1 MTRQR
6 WDSVLQKDVLRL
18 AIKIADNSGRQH
30 PIVDGLAGRA
40 WFEGFRSCHSN
51 LTIRTPQLLS
61 YNVATCANEE
71 TIEDLF
77 AKLGGVYD
85 RFNLL
90 SKPMQIL
97 NINETGVSV
106 VHKVGKDVAE
116 VGRRVWSITS
126 GERGKTHTVVTCI
139 SASRFVL
146 PPCLIYPRKK
156 AVPENFRE
164 GAVPGTLFKSTE
176 SGWITQEVYME
187 WFQWFIKVFPPARPV
202 LLIEDGHGSHISI
215 ELIELARANEV
226 NLLCLPAHTTHI
238 LQPLDVGVFKSFK
251 TFFSKACHKYLT
263 KHPGR
268 VITADVIASLI
279 VEVWP
284 QSMIPLNIMGG
295 FRKCGIY
302 PLNPGA
308 VTDLQLASLHTK
320 CTLLRSQSDYILH
333 KVAAKPFS
341 KEQEIL
347 LKKRF
352 EEGYNIYEPDYVM
365 WLKDNH
371 PEAATQFPNELP
383 LTVSSSSSTGQSN
396 YNSLITHHSK
406 SSESSKTLKELLVY
420 PTTDIK
426 PKRKK
431 KAAINSKAVLITD
444 SDILNKLKQEKAEKQ
459 TKVLEKEAKALERK
473 AKALEKELKKKMK
486 VLE

>member
-1 MTRQR
+1 M
-6 WDSVLQKDVLRL
+6 
-18 AIKIADNSGRQH
+18 
-30 PIVDGLAGRA
+30 DGLAGRA
-40 WFEGFRSCHSN
+40 WFEGFRSHHSN
-51 LTIRTPQLLS
+51 LTIRTPQSLS
-61 YNVATCANEE
+61 YNWATCANEE
-71 TIEDLF
+71 TIEDFF

-85 RFNLL
+85 RLNLP
-90 SKPMQIL
+90 SKPMQIF
-97 NINETGVSV
+97 NIDETGVSV
-106 VHKVGKDVAE
+106 VHKVGKVVAE

-126 GERGKTHTVVTCI
+126 GERGKTHTVVTCL
-139 SASRFVL
+139 SASGFVL

-156 AVPENFRE
+156 AVSENFRE

-187 WFQWFIKVFPPARPV
+187 WFQWFIEVFPPARPV

-226 NLLCLPAHTTHI
+226 YLLCLPVHTTHI

-251 TFFSKACHKYLT
+251 TFFSKACHKHLT

-279 VEVWP
+279 AEVWP
-284 QSMIPLNIMGG
+284 QSMTPLNIIGG

-308 VTDLQLASLHTK
+308 VTDQQLAPLHTK
-320 CTLLRSQSDYILH
+320 STLLRSQSDYILH

-347 LKKRF
+347 FKKRF

-371 PEAATQFPNELP
+371 LEAATQFPN
-383 LTVSSSSSTGQSN
+383 
-396 YNSLITHHSK
+396 
-406 SSESSKTLKELLVY
+406 
-420 PTTDIK
+420 
-426 PKRKK
+426 
-431 KAAINSKAVLITD
+431 
-444 SDILNKLKQEKAEKQ
+444 
-459 TKVLEKEAKALERK
+459 
-473 AKALEKELKKKMK
+473 
-486 VLE
+486 

>member
-1 MTRQR
+1 
-6 WDSVLQKDVLRL
+6 
-18 AIKIADNSGRQH
+18 
-30 PIVDGLAGRA
+30 
-40 WFEGFRSCHSN
+40 
-51 LTIRTPQLLS
+51 
-61 YNVATCANEE
+61 
-71 TIEDLF
+71 
-77 AKLGGVYD
+77 
-85 RFNLL
+85 
-90 SKPMQIL
+90 
-97 NINETGVSV
+97 
-106 VHKVGKDVAE
+106 
-116 VGRRVWSITS
+116 
-126 GERGKTHTVVTCI
+126 
-139 SASRFVL
+139 
-146 PPCLIYPRKK
+146 
-156 AVPENFRE
+156 
-164 GAVPGTLFKSTE
+164 
-176 SGWITQEVYME
+176 ME

-226 NLLCLPAHTTHI
+226 YLLCLPAHTTHI

-284 QSMIPLNIMGG
+284 QSMTPLNIMGG

-308 VTDLQLASLHTK
+308 VTDRQLAPLHIK
-320 CTLLRSQSDYILH
+320 STLLRSQSDYILH

-420 PTTDIK
+420 PTTNIK

-431 KAAINSKAVLITD
+431 EAAINSKAVLITD

>member
-1 MTRQR
+1 
-6 WDSVLQKDVLRL
+6 
-18 AIKIADNSGRQH
+18 
-30 PIVDGLAGRA
+30 
-40 WFEGFRSCHSN
+40 
-51 LTIRTPQLLS
+51 
-61 YNVATCANEE
+61 
-71 TIEDLF
+71 
-77 AKLGGVYD
+77 
-85 RFNLL
+85 
-90 SKPMQIL
+90 
-97 NINETGVSV
+97 
-106 VHKVGKDVAE
+106 
-116 VGRRVWSITS
+116 
-126 GERGKTHTVVTCI
+126 
-139 SASRFVL
+139 
-146 PPCLIYPRKK
+146 
-156 AVPENFRE
+156 
-164 GAVPGTLFKSTE
+164 
-176 SGWITQEVYME
+176 ME

-226 NLLCLPAHTTHI
+226 YLLCLPAHTTHI

-251 TFFSKACHKYLT
+251 TFFSKVCHKYLT

-284 QSMIPLNIMGG
+284 QSMTPLNIMGG

-308 VTDLQLASLHTK
+308 VTDRQLAPLHTK
-320 CTLLRSQSDYILH
+320 STLLRSQSDYILH

-352 EEGYNIYEPDYVM
+352 EEGYNIYEPDYVI

-444 SDILNKLKQEKAEKQ
+444 SDILNKLKQEKAENKLKSQ
-459 TKVLEKEAKALERK
+459 
-473 AKALEKELKKKMK
+473 KKKLK
-486 VLE
+486 L

>member
-1 MTRQR
+1 M
-6 WDSVLQKDVLRL
+6 
-18 AIKIADNSGRQH
+18 
-30 PIVDGLAGRA
+30 
-40 WFEGFRSCHSN
+40 
-51 LTIRTPQLLS
+51 
-61 YNVATCANEE
+61 
-71 TIEDLF
+71 
-77 AKLGGVYD
+77 
-85 RFNLL
+85 
-90 SKPMQIL
+90 
-97 NINETGVSV
+97 
-106 VHKVGKDVAE
+106 
-116 VGRRVWSITS
+116 
-126 GERGKTHTVVTCI
+126 
-139 SASRFVL
+139 
-146 PPCLIYPRKK
+146 
-156 AVPENFRE
+156 
-164 GAVPGTLFKSTE
+164 
-176 SGWITQEVYME
+176 
-187 WFQWFIKVFPPARPV
+187 
-202 LLIEDGHGSHISI
+202 
-215 ELIELARANEV
+215 
-226 NLLCLPAHTTHI
+226 
-238 LQPLDVGVFKSFK
+238 DVGVFKTFK

-284 QSMIPLNIMGG
+284 QSMTPLNIMGG

-308 VTDLQLASLHTK
+308 VTDRQLAPLHTK
-320 CTLLRSQSDYILH
+320 STLLRSQSDYILH

-431 KAAINSKAVLITD
+431 KASINSKAVLITD
-444 SDILNKLKQEKAEKQ
+444 SEILDKLKQEKAEKEA
-459 TKVLEKEAKALERK
+459 KALEKEAKALERK
-473 AKALEKELKKKMK
+473 AKALEKEQKKKMK